1 LEAAPVPKKPTTAD
15 ADLILKLYDARR
27 EAEIRKARQW
37 FIGTFW
43 PASAD
48 DVLQVTRSSGQEN
61 AWYRQVLG
69 YWNMAASFVIHGAL
83 SEDLFLETAFSG
95 EMYFLYSKLQPFLKE
110 LREKMQNPL
119 FLANVEKIIMR
130 SKSGRERLAIVAKNV
145 EARRKA
151 LAEAAKA
158 KAS

>member
-1 LEAAPVPKKPTTAD
+1 MPKTPTTAD

-43 PASAD
+43 PANVD

-69 YWNMAASFVIHGAL
+69 YWNLAASFVIHGAL
-83 SEDLFLETAFSG
+83 NEDLFLETAFCG
-95 EMYFLYSKLQPFLKE
+95 EMYFIYSKLQPFLKE
-110 LREKMQNPL
+110 LRDKMQNPL
-119 FLANVEKIIMR
+119 FLANIEKVIMR
-130 SKSGRERLAIVAKNV
+130 SKTGRDRLAIVARNV

-151 LAEAAKA
+151 LAEAAQA

>member
-1 LEAAPVPKKPTTAD
+1 MPKKPTIAD

-37 FIGTFW
+37 VIGAFW
-43 PASAD
+43 PTSAD
-48 DVLQVTRSSGQEN
+48 DVLQITRSNGQEN

-83 SEDLFLETAFSG
+83 NEDLFLEPAFCG
-95 EMYFLYSKLQPFLKE
+95 EMYFIYSKLQPFLKE

-119 FLANVEKIIMR
+119 FLANIEKVIVR
-130 SKSGRERLAIVAKNV
+130 SKTGRERLAIVARNV

-151 LAEAAKA
+151 LAEAAQA

>member
-1 LEAAPVPKKPTTAD
+1 MPKKPTTAD

-43 PASAD
+43 PTSAD
-48 DVLQVTRSSGQEN
+48 DVLQMTRSNGQEN

-69 YWNMAASFVIHGAL
+69 YWNMAASFVIHDAL
-83 SEDLFLETAFSG
+83 HEDLFLETAFCG
-95 EMYFLYSKLQPFLKE
+95 EMFFIYAKLQPYLKE
-110 LREKMQNPL
+110 LRDKMQNPM
-119 FLANVEKIIMR
+119 FLANIEKVIVR
-130 SKSGRERLAIVAKNV
+130 SKTGRERLAIVARNV

-151 LAEAAKA
+151 LAEAAQA

>member
-1 LEAAPVPKKPTTAD
+1 MPKKPTTAD

-27 EAEIRKARQW
+27 EPEIRKARQW
-37 FIGTFW
+37 WTATFW

-48 DVLQVTRSSGQEN
+48 DVLQVMRGSGQEN

-69 YWNMAASFVIHGAL
+69 YWNIAASFVIHGAL
-83 SEDLFLETAFSG
+83 NEDLFLEPSFCG
-95 EMYFLYSKLQPFLKE
+95 EMLFVYSKLQPYLKE
-110 LREKMQNPL
+110 LREKTQNPHL
-119 FLANVEKIIMR
+119 MVNIEKLIMR
-130 SKSGRERLAIVAKNV
+130 SKTGRERLAMVAKNV

>member
-1 LEAAPVPKKPTTAD
+1 MPRKPTTAD

-37 FIGTFW
+37 FVGTFW
-43 PASAD
+43 PTSAD
-48 DVLQVTRSSGQEN
+48 DVLQITRGNGQEN

-83 SEDLFLETAFSG
+83 NEDLFLETAFCG
-95 EMYFLYSKLQPFLKE
+95 EMFFIYTKLQPYLKE
-110 LREKMQNPL
+110 LRDKMQNPM
-119 FLANVEKIIMR
+119 FLANIEQVIMR
-130 SKSGRERLAIVAKNV
+130 SKTGRERLAIVARNV

-151 LAEAAKA
+151 LAEAAQA
-158 KAS
+158 RAS

>member
-1 LEAAPVPKKPTTAD
+1 MPKKPTTAD

-43 PASAD
+43 PTSAD
-48 DVLQVTRSSGQEN
+48 DVLQMTRSNGQEN

-83 SEDLFLETAFSG
+83 NEDLFLETAFCG
-95 EMYFLYSKLQPFLKE
+95 EMFFIYTKLQPYLKE
-110 LREKMQNPL
+110 LRDKMQNPM
-119 FLANVEKIIMR
+119 FLANIEQVIMR
-130 SKSGRERLAIVAKNV
+130 SKTGRERLAIVARNV

-151 LAEAAKA
+151 LAEAAQA

>member
-1 LEAAPVPKKPTTAD
+1 MPKKPTTAD

-43 PASAD
+43 PTSAD
-48 DVLQVTRSSGQEN
+48 DVLQITRSNGQEN

-69 YWNMAASFVIHGAL
+69 YWNLAASFVIHGAL
-83 SEDLFLETAFSG
+83 NEDLFLETAFCG
-95 EMYFLYSKLQPFLKE
+95 EMYFIYAKLQPFLKE
-110 LREKMQNPL
+110 LRAKMQNPM
-119 FLANVEKIIMR
+119 FLANIEKVIMR
-130 SKSGRERLAIVAKNV
+130 SKTVRERLAIVARNV

-151 LAEAAKA
+151 LAEAAQA

>member
-1 LEAAPVPKKPTTAD
+1 MPNKPTTAD
-15 ADLILKLYDARR
+15 AELILKLYDARR

-37 FIGTFW
+37 FVGAFW
-43 PASAD
+43 PTSAD
-48 DVLQVTRSSGQEN
+48 DVLQVTRSTGPEN

-83 SEDLFLETAFSG
+83 HEDLFLETAFCG
-95 EMYFLYSKLQPFLKE
+95 EMYFIYSKLQPFLKE
-110 LREKMQNPL
+110 LRDKMQNPL
-119 FLANVEKIIMR
+119 FLANIEKLIMR
-130 SKSGRERLAIVAKNV
+130 SKAGRERLAIVAKNV

>member
-1 LEAAPVPKKPTTAD
+1 MPRKPTTAD

-37 FIGTFW
+37 FVGTFW
-43 PASAD
+43 PTSAD
-48 DVLQVTRSSGQEN
+48 DVLQITRGNGQEN

-83 SEDLFLETAFSG
+83 NEDLFLETAFCG
-95 EMYFLYSKLQPFLKE
+95 EMFFIYTKLQPYLKE
-110 LREKMQNPL
+110 LRDKMQNPM
-119 FLANVEKIIMR
+119 FLANIEQVIMR
-130 SKSGRERLAIVAKNV
+130 SKTGRERLAIVARNV

-151 LAEAAKA
+151 LAEAAQA

>member
-1 LEAAPVPKKPTTAD
+1 MPKKPTTAD

-37 FIGTFW
+37 FIGAFW

-69 YWNMAASFVIHGAL
+69 YWNLAASFVIHGAL
-83 SEDLFLETAFSG
+83 NEDLFLETAFCG
-95 EMYFLYSKLQPFLKE
+95 EMYFIYSKLQPFLKE
-110 LREKMQNPL
+110 LRDRMQNPL
-119 FLANVEKIIMR
+119 FLANIEKVIMR
-130 SKSGRERLAIVAKNV
+130 SKTGRERLAIVAKNV

-151 LAEAAKA
+151 LAEAAQA

>member
-1 LEAAPVPKKPTTAD
+1 MPKKPTTAD

-37 FIGTFW
+37 FIGAFW
-43 PASAD
+43 PTSAD

-83 SEDLFLETAFSG
+83 NEDLFLETAFCG
-95 EMYFLYSKLQPFLKE
+95 EMYFIYTKLQPFLKE

-119 FLANVEKIIMR
+119 FLANIEKLIMR
-130 SKSGRERLAIVAKNV
+130 SKTGRERLAIAAKNV

-151 LAEAAKA
+151 SAEAAKA

>member
-1 LEAAPVPKKPTTAD
+1 MPKKPTTAD

-37 FIGTFW
+37 FIGSFW
-43 PASAD
+43 PTSAD
-48 DVLQVTRSSGQEN
+48 DVLQITRSNGQEN

-69 YWNMAASFVIHGAL
+69 YWNLAASFVIHGAL
-83 SEDLFLETAFSG
+83 NEDLFLETAFCG
-95 EMYFLYSKLQPFLKE
+95 EMYFIYSKLQPFLKE
-110 LREKMQNPL
+110 LRDQMKNPL
-119 FLANVEKIIMR
+119 FLANIEKVIMR
-130 SKSGRERLAIVAKNV
+130 SKTGRERLAIVARNV

-151 LAEAAKA
+151 LAEAAQA

>member
-1 LEAAPVPKKPTTAD
+1 MAKKPTTAD

-27 EAEIRKARQW
+27 EAEIRKARLW
-37 FIGTFW
+37 WAGTFW
-43 PASAD
+43 PTSAN
-48 DVLQVTRSSGQEN
+48 DVLEISRSSGQEN

-69 YWNMAASFVIHGAL
+69 YWNMAASFVIHGAV

-95 EMYFLYSKLQPFLKE
+95 EMYAIFSKLQPYLKE
-110 LREKMQNPL
+110 LREKMQNPV
-119 FLANVEKIIMR
+119 FLANIEKVIMR
-130 SKSGRERLAIVAKNV
+130 SKTGRDRLAIIARNL

-151 LAEAAKA
+151 LAEAAQA

>member
-1 LEAAPVPKKPTTAD
+1 MPRKPTTAD

-37 FIGTFW
+37 WTGSFW
-43 PASAD
+43 PTSAD
-48 DVLQVTRSSGQEN
+48 DVLQISRSTGQEN

-69 YWNMAASFVIHGAL
+69 YWNMAASFVIHGAV

-95 EMYFLYSKLQPFLKE
+95 EMYFIFSKLQPFLKE

-119 FLANVEKIIMR
+119 FLANIEKVIMR
-130 SKSGRERLAIVAKNV
+130 SKTGRERLAIFTRNLA
-145 EARRKA
+145 ARRKA
-151 LAEAAKA
+151 MAEAAQA